1 MNIIDLESFV
11 TVVDSGSIVAAAAKL
26 HLTQSAVTRRV
37 QSLEEALGVSLLDR
51 QTRPLQLT
59 TAGKATYESAKPVLS
74 SVDDLKSA
82 VIHDGEPSGSFRF
95 GVVRGLGE
103 GVLTGPIEAL
113 TKEFPLLGLQAYSQ
127 WSNPLLDKIRARA
140 LDVAAILLP
149 EGDVPPANIE
159 SEFLGKQSF
168 VVVGPKTA
176 NRAQPT
182 TLKEL
187 STKGWIL
194 SPEGCGVRSAVESA
208 LLHQRLPFQ
217 IAVEAEGKN
226 LQLSLVRQGI
236 GLGVVPP
243 QVLHAF
249 PSRKHL
255 SVIRV
260 KDFAPVQDL
269 WLIRAKHIAQE
280 ARVVKS
286 LRRVLQNFILSG
298 KGKH

>member
-37 QSLEEALGVSLLDR
+37 QSLEDALGVSLLDR

-59 TAGKATYESAKPVLS
+59 TAGKATYERAKPVLS

-103 GVLTGPIEAL
+103 GALTGPIEAL
-113 TKEFPLLGLQAYSQ
+113 TKEFPLLKLQAYSQ
-127 WSNPLLDKIRARA
+127 WSNSLLDKIRDRA

-149 EGDVPPANIE
+149 EGDAPPANIE

-176 NRAQPT
+176 NRSQST

-187 STKGWIL
+187 SKKGWIL
-194 SPEGCGVRSAVESA
+194 SPGGCGIRSSVESA

-217 IAVEAEGKN
+217 IAVEAEGKD
-226 LQLSLVRQGI
+226 LQLSLVLQGI
-236 GLGVVPP
+236 GLGVVPV
-243 QVLHAF
+243 QVLYAF

-260 KDFAPVQDL
+260 KDFSPIQDL

-286 LRRVLQNFILSG
+286 LRRVLQNIILSG
-298 KGKH
+298 KEKN